1 MERIPV
7 MHTLIRKG
15 NSNEE
20 EDNNCD
26 INNNRDRINN
36 DKL

>member
-1 MERIPV
+1 
-7 MHTLIRKG
+7 MHTLIRKKG
-15 NSNEE
+15 SNEE
-20 EDNNCD
+20 ENINNY

>member
-1 MERIPV
+1 
-7 MHTLIRKG
+7 MHTLIRKKD
-15 NSNEE
+15 SNE